1 MISSM
6 SDLRVNFVRQQGFE
20 TATAPTCDFQYPA
33 LMFQPRI
40 IGVIVLAGVILQSPP
55 LFLTLSAVL
64 WWSALVP
71 QLNPFDALYNALV
84 ATRRRRPPLT
94 AAPRP
99 RRFAQAL
106 AATFALLIGVSL
118 LAGWHTTA
126 WILEAVFT
134 VAVGA
139 LVFGA
144 FCLGSYAFH
153 VLVGHAKFANRTL
166 PWSRSV

>member
-1 MISSM
+1 M

-20 TATAPTCDFQYPA
+20 AATAPACDLQYPA
-33 LMFQPRI
+33 LMFQPRVV
-40 IGVIVLAGVILQSPP
+40 GVVVLAGVILQSPF
-55 LFLTLSAVL
+55 LFLALSAVL

-71 QLNPFDALYNALV
+71 RLNPFDALYQLLV

-94 AAPRP
+94 AAPGP

-106 AATFALLIGVSL
+106 AATFALLIGVCL
-118 LAGWHTTA
+118 FAGWDTTA
-126 WILEAVFT
+126 RILEAVFI

-153 VLVGHAKFANRTL
+153 VLAGHAKFANRTL
-166 PWSRSV
+166 PWRRSG